1 MIRTLL
7 LWILLLSCALPAEAN
22 IPPAPQA
29 FSGLIYIQVAIVLFS
44 LIGGAYTVMNRRKPQ
59 KKGSAI
65 FGWTWRSLLAVL
77 LVFIFS
83 VPEVSF
89 IIALVF
95 GYIAIKRGIM
105 MLSWSKQCGVEA
117 KPEFEGLSSKKLLLS
132 GSLLAVS
139 TLVALSLVFMFYQ
152 PWYGR
157 YKDDQVLL
165 RILKGK
171 LLFGAEN
178 KHANGHA
185 YYSREGDQY
194 FQSSTFQ
201 FIYGKDDESFTILVL
216 PDKLP
221 PFPYNQL
228 VSMPTF
234 RADQTGQIRML
245 LAHNNFQECPADAPV
260 VHVVD
265 ETERKSSIDEG
276 KWTRRRAWEQGK
288 PVWNTQ

>member
-1 MIRTLL
+1 MIRLL
-7 LWILLLSCALPAEAN
+7 VLWIILLSCALPAEAN

-44 LIGGAYTVMNRRKPQ
+44 LIGGAYTIMHRQKPQ

-65 FGWTWRSLLAVL
+65 FGWTWRGLLAVI

-95 GYIAIKRGIM
+95 GYIALKRGIM
-105 MLSWSKQCGVEA
+105 MMNWSKRCGAEA
-117 KPEFEGLSSKKLLLS
+117 KPEFEGVSSKKLLFS
-132 GSLLAVS
+132 GSALALS

-157 YKDDQVLL
+157 YKDDQLLL
-165 RILKGK
+165 RMLKSK
-171 LLFGAEN
+171 LRFGAEN
-178 KHANGHA
+178 KHENGHP
-185 YYSREGDQY
+185 YYPRENDQY
-194 FQSSTFQ
+194 SHSSKFK

-245 LAHNNFQECPADAPV
+245 LVHNNFEECPADAPV

-265 ETERKSSIDEG
+265 EKERNSWSDEG
-276 KWTRRRAWEQGK
+276 QWSRRKAWAQGM
-288 PVWNTQ
+288 PTWNSQ